1 MSFQLDT
8 SSFGFDIK
16 KAHAQ
21 VLNGSPDCSW
31 AVFGYAKGQGNVLKL
46 LATGNDDYEF
56 LDEFDENAV
65 LYGFLRVKDS
75 NTGLHKFV
83 LVSWCGEAAPS
94 SRKGLFPI
102 HSATVTRLLNG
113 YHIQVTGRESSDLN
127 LDDIFR
133 RVADASGSKYSSN
146 TSTSSASKPKPAP
159 APTFSHHHIPPPGTV
174 VGSVPSQKPGI
185 EDNVWNDTYKQRPT
199 QSQHSLRIPVNAS
212 WSNAESAQTEHKKEA
227 QASPAAPAPVPEP
240 TSVPAHVPAP
250 VPAHVP
256 APVPA
261 PIQPTSV
268 PKPASPPVPPSASA
282 SESKELKPSI
292 SKASTESTKT
302 PTSELEQ
309 LHASGNVN
317 LSARRAMFERFQKSG
332 EPSSVPQTRPQPHK
346 LNRSFEAPPKTQ
358 TQGVPSG
365 PKVDAFANTNSNDPK
380 EVDSNPPSV
389 ASLRSRFANQNL
401 NDKSNSA
408 PASKAQSSKFSPAP
422 SVTHSAPAPVP
433 APAPVHVA
441 EPVPPPSNVSPLP
454 QAPPVPATPPRPE
467 TANRVPSSPP
477 VASYAPPPAPTTP
490 PRPETANRVPS
501 PPPVASYAPP
511 PPQNQQEEVQAENP
525 PPAPAMP
532 PRPES
537 TNQTPPPPPP
547 VAEQSAAP
555 APLTHLEPSPPVP
568 ASSDEEGPPIPPL
581 PPVVETPMPPPPLPP
596 TPNIQTHEGE
606 YESNVA
612 SRASES
618 SSKTPAVVIYD
629 YSPEEENE
637 MELTEGERIEIVD
650 FVDEGWW
657 LGENSNGKQ
666 GLFPSNYVEL
676 LQEETIAPVQASESN
691 VESGSGLISVK
702 AVYDYEAQE
711 GNELTFFENDIITD
725 VDRIDPNWWEGECH
739 GRRGLFPSN
748 YVEE

>member
-8 SSFGFDIK
+8 SSFGSDIK

-31 AVFGYAKGQGNVLKL
+31 AVFGYAKGQGNVLKV

-56 LDEFDENAV
+56 LDEFDENAI

-102 HSATVTRLLNG
+102 HSASVTRLLNG

-127 LDDIFR
+127 LDDIHR

-146 TSTSSASKPKPAP
+146 TSTSTSATSAPKPAS
-159 APTFSHHHIPPPGTV
+159 AFSHRQTPPPGTV
-174 VGSVPSQKPGI
+174 VGSVPFQKPGI
-185 EDNVWNDTYKQRPT
+185 EDNTWSDTYKQRPT
-199 QSQHSLRIPVNAS
+199 QPQPSLRIPVNAN
-212 WSNAESAQTEHKKEA
+212 WSNAESSQPEPEKQPQPSSIK
-227 QASPAAPAPVPEP
+227 PAPTPTPAPAPAPGPTQPTFVQKPAASSTSASTSKPEP
-240 TSVPAHVPAP
+240 
-250 VPAHVP
+250 
-256 APVPA
+256 
-261 PIQPTSV
+261 
-268 PKPASPPVPPSASA
+268 
-282 SESKELKPSI
+282 KELNSPI

-309 LHASGNVN
+309 LHTSGNVN
-317 LSARRAMFERFQKSG
+317 LSAKRALFERFQKNDT
-332 EPSSVPQTRPQPHK
+332 SSAIPQTRPQPRK
-346 LNRSFEAPPKTQ
+346 LNRSFEAPASPKPQ
-358 TQGVPSG
+358 ASDIPSA
-365 PKVDAFANTNSNDPK
+365 PKVDASAYTNNDDSK
-380 EVDSNPPSV
+380 EAPSDPPSV

-401 NDKSNSA
+401 NDQSTSSSTSNTQPSKRA
-408 PASKAQSSKFSPAP
+408 PAPTA
-422 SVTHSAPAPVP
+422 THSAPVP
-433 APAPVHVA
+433 VA
-441 EPVPPPSNVSPLP
+441 EPVPAPSNTSPLP
-454 QAPPVPATPPRPE
+454 QAPPVPTAPPRPE
-467 TANRVPSSPP
+467 I
-477 VASYAPPPAPTTP
+477 
-490 PRPETANRVPS
+490 ANRVPS

-511 PPQNQQEEVQAENP
+511 PPPPQQEQKQEQEENP
-525 PPAPAMP
+525 PPVPAMP

-537 TNQTPPPPPP
+537 TNQAPPPPPP
-547 VAEQSAAP
+547 VVPEPESEPEQPVAP
-555 APLTHLEPSPPVP
+555 ASVTHLEPSPPVP
-568 ASSDEEGPPIPPL
+568 ARSDEEGPPIPPL
-581 PPVVETPMPPPPLPP
+581 PPVVETEMPPPPLPP
-596 TPNIQTHEGE
+596 TPNIHSHEAE
-606 YESNVA
+606 DQSQH
-612 SRASES
+612 ASEP

-637 MELTEGERIEIVD
+637 IELTEGEKITIID

-657 LGENSNGKQ
+657 LGEKSNGKQ

-676 LQEETIAPVQASESN
+676 LQEETVAPVQASESN
-691 VESGSGLISVK
+691 VEDTSGQISVK

-711 GNELTFFENDIITD
+711 DNELTFYESDIITN